1 MEIVWVTGIY
11 LSLGPY
17 LKSYA
22 LNEENLIKTDQ
33 ECFKNL
39 PIVYFLTEIS

>member
-22 LNEENLIKTDQ
+22 LMKKTSLKQIKSALRI
-33 ECFKNL
+33 CPLF
-39 PIVYFLTEIS
+39 IF